1 MSSGFEGAGSRRRSA
16 YVGSFRTA
24 VGSAN
29 RAGRRTIGHPRLHA
43 RPHKHSQQGC
53 FECFAGI
60 ARSEALSHPRDSRA
74 HAGCGHDTG

>member
-1 MSSGFEGAGSRRRSA
+1 MSSGFEGAGLRRRCT

-29 RAGRRTIGHPRLHA
+29 RAGRRTSGHPRLHA
-43 RPHKHSQQGC
+43 RPHEQPQQGR